1 MPDRSAPPQPQTPH
15 KKHSRFWLFA
25 PYVALL
31 VVVLAWSGFWM
42 VETWRVEHDLQRRVA
57 DIQKQGYVAQWSSM
71 KVGGY
76 PFRLHVTLVGPKFA
90 DTAGWG
96 LSATRIEARAW
107 AYAPDSWVMA
117 APEGLIF
124 SRPGKGDVSIS
135 GKTIRASVAALGTA
149 QPRLAFEGDKL
160 TLAPAQGAAPPAFGA
175 IDRLELDLQPGPDD
189 QAAFLVQ
196 IDGGVV
202 RPEAGIAKLA
212 SGKPFSLKWD
222 ARLTRLSALRGSN
235 WPGALQAWR
244 NAGGSSTV
252 ADATI
257 GIGGL
262 TLKGQGGPLSVDPDG
277 RMKGELPLKLD
288 AGQAPNQALLQM
300 LGLLGPVALRFQDG
314 HASIGPIP
322 VGAALKIG

>member
-1 MPDRSAPPQPQTPH
+1 M
-15 KKHSRFWLFA
+15 FA

-31 VVVLAWSGFWM
+31 VVALVWSAFWM
-42 VETWRVEHDLQRRVA
+42 VEKWRVEHDLPKRVA
-57 DIQKQGYVAQWSSM
+57 EIQKQGYVAQWSSM

-124 SRPGKGDVSIS
+124 SRPGKGDIAVT
-135 GKTIRASVAALGTA
+135 GKTIRASVAGLGSA
-149 QPRLAFEGDKL
+149 QPRLAFEGDTL
-160 TLAPAQGAAPPAFGA
+160 TLAPAQGATAPAFGA
-175 IDRLELDLQPGPDD
+175 IDKLELDLQPGPND
-189 QAAFLVQ
+189 QAAYFVR

-252 ADATI
+252 ADATL